1 MERLTLS
8 VETRDAGKSVAR
20 KLRAKGCI
28 PAILYGKRRD
38 PQPLTVNLKDFK
50 TAIRKSPDLTALI
63 DLTING
69 KERALALVRDYQ
81 ADCISR
87 EFTHLD
93 LQAIDLKE
101 KIEIEVPVKLLGTPV
116 GVKDEGGILEQ
127 LRRKIQIKSLPDR
140 IPSSIDIDVSGLHIG
155 QNIHANDIKLPEG
168 VEFLHAQ
175 NFAVAAVV
183 APMKEEVAAPVV
195 AAPVEGEAAAAA
207 TPAEG
212 EAKPAGE
219 TKKEAAAPAAGDK
232 KKS

>member
-1 MERLTLS
+1 MERLILN
-8 VETRDAGKSVAR
+8 VETRDAGKSISR
-20 KLRAKGCI
+20 KLRAKGFI
-28 PAILYGKRRD
+28 PAILYGKKRD

-69 KERALALVRDYQ
+69 KEKALALVRDYQ

-101 KIEIEVPVKLLGTPV
+101 KIEIEVSIKLLGTPV

-127 LRRKIQIKSLPDR
+127 LRRKIQIKAFPDR
-140 IPSSIDIDVSGLHIG
+140 IPAHIDIDVSALHIG
-155 QNIHANDIKLPEG
+155 QNVHANDIRLPEG

-175 NFAVAAVV
+175 NFAIAAVV

-195 AAPVEGEAAAAA
+195 AEAAAVEGEAAAA
-207 TPAEG
+207 TPA
-212 EAKPAGE
+212 AGE
-219 TKKEAAAPAAGDK
+219 TKAAEAAAPAASDK